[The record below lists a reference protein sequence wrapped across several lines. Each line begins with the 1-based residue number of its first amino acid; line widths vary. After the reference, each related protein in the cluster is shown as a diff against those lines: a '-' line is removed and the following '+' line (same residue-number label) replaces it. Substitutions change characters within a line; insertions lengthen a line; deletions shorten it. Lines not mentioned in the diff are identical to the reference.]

1 VQVAIASL
9 IVIACHVA
17 TFTIATAAVGESVP
31 AGRMLALAFVVLLGA
46 SIPLNLGGWGPREGI
61 AGWAFALTGFGAAAG
76 VAAST
81 LFGVLVSISVIPGAI
96 VMVVSA
102 VRKGKANEA
111 ALRPA
116 PLPIL
121 VLADRSQEKT
131 P

>member
-1 VQVAIASL
+1 
-9 IVIACHVA
+9 
-17 TFTIATAAVGESVP
+17 
-31 AGRMLALAFVVLLGA
+31 MLALAFVVLLGA
-46 SIPLNLGGWGPREGI
+46 SIPLNVGGWGPREGI

-81 LFGVLVSISVIPGAI
+81 LFGALVIISVIPGAI

-102 VRKGKANEA
+102 VRKGKANYA
-111 ALRPA
+111 APGPA
-116 PLPIL
+116 PSPVL